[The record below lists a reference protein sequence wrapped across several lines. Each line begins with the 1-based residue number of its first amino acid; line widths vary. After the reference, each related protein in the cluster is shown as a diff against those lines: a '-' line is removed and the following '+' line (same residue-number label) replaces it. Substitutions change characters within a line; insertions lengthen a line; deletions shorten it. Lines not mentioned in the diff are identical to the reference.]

1 MSHME
6 NFDGFDHALKAGMVI
21 GALMKAGI
29 MAYPDVDDE
38 GNYLDTISM
47 RIDMGDPQPVDV
59 RIKVLP

>member
-1 MSHME
+1 MAR
-6 NFDGFDHALKAGMVI
+6 NFDSDFHALKAGMVI

-29 MAYPDVDDE
+29 MAYPDVDADGE
-38 GNYLDTISM
+38 YTDTISM